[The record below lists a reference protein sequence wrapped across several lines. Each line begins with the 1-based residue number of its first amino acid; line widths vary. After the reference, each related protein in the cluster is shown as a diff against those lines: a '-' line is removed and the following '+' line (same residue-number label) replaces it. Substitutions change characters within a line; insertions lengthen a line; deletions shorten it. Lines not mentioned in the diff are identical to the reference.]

1 MKIFGFE
8 IRLCTS
14 GDCRSGIETVADRH
28 TVQTTDVRRV
38 RLKSAPCC
46 ERPSIGC
53 WTSSSSCRRQRNR
66 VGEVAERA
74 DLLDSADGG
83 R

>member
-14 GDCRSGIETVADRH
+14 GDCRSGIETVADRQ

-53 WTSSSSCRRQRNR
+53 WTSCRRQRNR
-66 VGEVAERA
+66 VDEVAERA
-74 DLLDSADGG
+74 DLLDSTDGG